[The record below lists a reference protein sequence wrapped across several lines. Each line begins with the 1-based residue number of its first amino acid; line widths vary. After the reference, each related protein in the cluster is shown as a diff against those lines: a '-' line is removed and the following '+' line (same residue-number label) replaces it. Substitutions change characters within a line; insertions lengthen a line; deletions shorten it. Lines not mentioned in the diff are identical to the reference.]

1 MIPTTD
7 ELALR
12 EQVFAALGDVD
23 LCGVAA
29 VADTRGTPLY
39 ESAARLLPDARAI
52 VVLGAELYAEVLRLV
67 EPERVMGEA
76 AARELFAPHV
86 EYMNGRLNRALYGL
100 AKRLRTQGY
109 RTLPLPSQGTPV
121 DARFQRGILSF
132 KHAAEFAGLG
142 RIGRTSLLITK
153 EFGPRVRL
161 ACLLTDAPLPATRR
175 ESADLCADC
184 AGTCIATC
192 PAAALAEPPS
202 GQSYA
207 INKYACASFRA
218 GAGACSTCMS
228 ACVRA

>member
-1 MIPTTD
+1 MTPTAD

-12 EQVFAALGDVD
+12 EQVFAALGDAD
-23 LCGVAA
+23 LCGIAA
-29 VADTRGTPLY
+29 IADTKGTPLF
-39 ESAARLLPDARAI
+39 ESATRLLPEARAI

-76 AARELFAPHV
+76 AARELFTPHV

-100 AKRLRTQGY
+100 ARRLRTQGY

-142 RIGRTSLLITK
+142 RIGRSGLLISK
-153 EFGPRVRL
+153 EFGPRIRL

-175 ESADLCADC
+175 EATDPCADC
-184 AGTCIATC
+184 AGACITTC
-192 PAAALAEPPS
+192 PATALAEPPS
-202 GQSYA
+202 GQAYA
-207 INKYACASFRA
+207 INKYACASFRT
-218 GAGACSTCMS
+218 GSGACSTCMS
-228 ACVRA
+228 ACARA